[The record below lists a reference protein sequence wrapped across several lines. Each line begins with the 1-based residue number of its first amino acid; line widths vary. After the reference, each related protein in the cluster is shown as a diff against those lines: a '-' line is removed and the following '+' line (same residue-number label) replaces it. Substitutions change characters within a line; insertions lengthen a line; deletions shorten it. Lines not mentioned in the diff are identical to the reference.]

1 MIPLRDTTKSG
12 AFPFVNL
19 TLITINIL
27 VFLYEVSL
35 GENIHNFILEYGLI
49 PAKVFT
55 SANIDLGDRFFPF
68 ISSMFIHGG
77 WLHIIGN
84 ALFLFIFGDNVEAR
98 MGHFKY
104 LVFYIVCGIAAALF
118 QIITNMGSVIPMVG
132 ASGAISGV
140 LGAYITFFPKSKIL
154 TLIPIFFFIQL
165 IHIPAAI
172 FIFVWFIIQF
182 LSGVGSLGAAQ
193 DTGGVAFWAH
203 IGGFVA
209 GLILARFFQKGGLRV
224 VGKGGRYYH

>member
-12 AFPFVNL
+12 AFPYVNL

-35 GENIHNFILEYGLI
+35 GENIHNFILDYGLI
-49 PAKVFT
+49 PAKVFS
-55 SANIDLGDRFFPF
+55 SANIDLGDRMLHF

-104 LVFYIVCGIAAALF
+104 LVFYIVCGLAAALF
-118 QIITNMGSVIPMVG
+118 QIITNIGSVI
-132 ASGAISGV
+132 SN
-140 LGAYITFFPKSKIL
+140 
-154 TLIPIFFFIQL
+154 
-165 IHIPAAI
+165 
-172 FIFVWFIIQF
+172 F
-182 LSGVGSLGAAQ
+182 LKQ
-193 DTGGVAFWAH
+193 
-203 IGGFVA
+203 
-209 GLILARFFQKGGLRV
+209 QLRV
-224 VGKGGRYYH
+224 IPFLLFHCNESLNMRWDEIVSEKIFHAIR